1 MPGLPTVIS
10 HIDLSTPDGARIAKQ
25 RIKKAAEHVCGQL
38 ASQDPWLDWNYAK
51 CVRDATV
58 AALRQIPFP
67 AMAALQDSPKPRIEV
82 TTQVASK

>member
-1 MPGLPTVIS
+1 M
-10 HIDLSTPDGARIAKQ
+10 
-25 RIKKAAEHVCGQL
+25 
-38 ASQDPWLDWNYAK
+38 
-51 CVRDATV
+51 RDATV